1 MMEVQVSKI
10 TTSELAKY
18 AVEQLES
25 GVKAP
30 TLAHQ
35 LAAFL
40 LDERRSRD
48 MPAVMRAIDEELARR
63 GSQQVVVTAAHEVS
77 EEIKKQLAEL
87 LAVKN
92 PVFSE
97 IIDTSVIGGIKA
109 RSGESEIDLT
119 VRGRLNRFKANIVN
133 NETIGL

>member
-1 MMEVQVSKI
+1 MSKI

-25 GVKAP
+25 GIKAP
-30 TLAHQ
+30 ALAHQ

-48 MPAVMRAIDEELARR
+48 MPAVMRAIDEELASR
-63 GSQQVVVTAAHEVS
+63 GSPQVVVTAVHEVS
-77 EEIKKQLAEL
+77 EQTKKQLAEL
-87 LAVKN
+87 LAVTN

-97 IIDTSVIGGIKA
+97 VIDTSVIGGIKA

-119 VRGRLNRFKANIVN
+119 VRGRLNKFKAAIAKA
-133 NETIGL
+133 ES